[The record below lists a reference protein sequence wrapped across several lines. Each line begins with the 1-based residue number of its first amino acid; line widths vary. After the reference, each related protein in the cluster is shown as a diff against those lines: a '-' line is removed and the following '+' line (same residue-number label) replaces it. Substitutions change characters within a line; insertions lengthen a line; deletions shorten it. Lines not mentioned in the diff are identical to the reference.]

1 MPGNNRS
8 KNIHLQNFQ
17 KVYDYRV
24 GTLKD
29 ERQPLKDH
37 LFNMDKHV
45 KNMYKELL
53 DEAGMNKKYDKD
65 INEGIIEIEKLKKEL
80 VEKNNFV
87 AFTRRLILVAEYVI
101 PIHP

>member
-1 MPGNNRS
+1 
-8 KNIHLQNFQ
+8 
-17 KVYDYRV
+17 
-24 GTLKD
+24 
-29 ERQPLKDH
+29 
-37 LFNMDKHV
+37 MDKHV

-101 PIHP
+101 PIHPLKLFRRNPSPVSPTLLPPPTTILIYK

>member
-1 MPGNNRS
+1 
-8 KNIHLQNFQ
+8 
-17 KVYDYRV
+17 
-24 GTLKD
+24 
-29 ERQPLKDH
+29 
-37 LFNMDKHV
+37 MDKHV

-101 PIHP
+101 PIHPLKLFRRNPSPVSPTLLPPPTTIKIYK

>member
-1 MPGNNRS
+1 M
-8 KNIHLQNFQ
+8 
-17 KVYDYRV
+17 
-24 GTLKD
+24 
-29 ERQPLKDH
+29 KDH

-101 PIHP
+101 PIHPLKLFRRNPSPVSPTLLPPPTTIKIYK

>member
-1 MPGNNRS
+1 
-8 KNIHLQNFQ
+8 
-17 KVYDYRV
+17 
-24 GTLKD
+24 
-29 ERQPLKDH
+29 
-37 LFNMDKHV
+37 MDKHV

-101 PIHP
+101 PIHPLKLFRRNPSPVSPTLLPPPTTIKLYK